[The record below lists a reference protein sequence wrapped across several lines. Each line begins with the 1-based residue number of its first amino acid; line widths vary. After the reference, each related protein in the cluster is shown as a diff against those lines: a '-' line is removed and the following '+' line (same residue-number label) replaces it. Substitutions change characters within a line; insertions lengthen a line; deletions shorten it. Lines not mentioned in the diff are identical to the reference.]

1 MSSKSILKTITEGKT
16 KLIVPDVD
24 NPSGPATHA
33 SVFYNPAMVSN
44 RDVSVLYAR
53 CRAKEGWQFLDA
65 LAGTGAR
72 GVRLAV
78 EVPVKMQI
86 HINDM
91 SQEAVGVMKENIR
104 MNNLTG
110 ITTSQQDLH
119 DLLPGV
125 RYDWIDI
132 DPYGSPINFID
143 QSVLKLPR
151 GGTLSITATDTA
163 PLCGAFPR
171 ACARRYMARPMKG
184 QCTHELGLRILV
196 GNVIRRAAVLDAAL
210 YPELAYYQGHFFRS
224 YFRLE
229 RGATKASGQLEKIG
243 YVEWNDK
250 KGFGT
255 SQESP
260 EEKNW
265 AGPLWLGDL
274 MDKSLVKEM
283 LAKSDET
290 MSKATIGLLQA
301 LDQELTQPP
310 YHYNTDFIARLLNR
324 RPMKMLDTLET
335 LRKKGFSASTV
346 HYDPK
351 GFKTDAGLK
360 EIINI
365 LKIYNF

>member
-1 MSSKSILKTITEGKT
+1 MSSAGTLKIITEGKT
-16 KLIVPDVD
+16 KLIVPDVE

-33 SVFYNPAMVSN
+33 AVFYNPAMVSN

-53 CRAKEGWQFLDA
+53 CRAREGWLFLDA

-78 EVPVKMQI
+78 EVPVKMQV

-91 SQEAVGVMKENIR
+91 SQEAVGVMKENIQI
-104 MNNLTG
+104 NGLKNV
-110 ITTSQQDLH
+110 TTSQQDLH

-125 RYDWIDI
+125 RYDWIDL

-143 QSVLKLPR
+143 QSVQKLPR

-163 PLCGAFPR
+163 PLCGTFPR
-171 ACARRYMARPMKG
+171 ACARRYMARPMKS
-184 QCTHELGLRILV
+184 QCKHELGLRILV
-196 GNVIRRAAVLDAAL
+196 GNIVRRAAVLDVAL
-210 YPELAYYQGHFFRS
+210 FPELAYYQGHFFRS

-229 RGATKASGQLEKIG
+229 RGATKASGQIEKIG
-243 YVEWNDK
+243 YLQWDDK
-250 KGFGT
+250 EGFST
-255 SQESP
+255 NQESP
-260 EEKNW
+260 EGKDW

-274 MDKSLVKEM
+274 TDKTLVKEM

-290 MSKATIGLLQA
+290 ISKTTSGLLQA
-301 LDQELTQPP
+301 LDAELTQPP

-351 GFKTDAGLK
+351 GFKTDAGLG
-360 EIINI
+360 EIIKI
-365 LKIYNF
+365 LGNT